1 MLVWFSVC
9 WGQAILLLQPQYG
22 GALIQAVQNGANA
35 FTPLVILLVLLVAN
49 ALLTMGQQALVAK
62 IAERLARRIRGHL
75 VHFFCLVG
83 LGAGGSAVGLVFSA
97 HCERC

>member
-75 VHFFCLVG
+75 VHSFLPCRPWRRRLGRRVG
-83 LGAGGSAVGLVFSA
+83 ILGAL
-97 HCERC
+97 